1 MWDSEPHQHD
11 ILRLQGEPVGIGSA
25 EDHRRIKEEVSAFL
39 ATAFQKQRKRFS
51 EVERLRQDME
61 LIDGI
66 LDKEV
71 QAISGDDVRRGI
83 CPRCPYPEA
92 SLEPLAGPSGGNR
105 RLEEE

>member
-1 MWDSEPHQHD
+1 M
-11 ILRLQGEPVGIGSA
+11 A
-25 EDHRRIKEEVSAFL
+25 AFL
-39 ATAFQKQRKRFS
+39 DPAFQKHQMRFS
-51 EVERLRQDME
+51 EVERLRQDMK
-61 LIDGI
+61 LIDAI

-92 SLEPLAGPSGGNR
+92 SLEPLAGPRGGNR